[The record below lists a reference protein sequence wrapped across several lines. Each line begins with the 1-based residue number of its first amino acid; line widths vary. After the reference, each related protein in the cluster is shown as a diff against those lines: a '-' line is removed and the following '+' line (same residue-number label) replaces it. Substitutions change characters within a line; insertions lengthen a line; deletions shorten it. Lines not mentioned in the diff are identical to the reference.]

1 MGFADILYGL
11 GEIAV
16 AGFCDFAT
24 DRFGWE
30 KPDEGS
36 YLSQVYQ
43 EEEKHAGNI
52 FQKMCGDK
60 LFRLAPGT
68 PVYCNLAGG
77 LAEHSGICI
86 GRKIVHLDGSGN
98 IICTSPKTFIERKN
112 GSNLAVNIYYAARRE
127 NTPLGKAAV
136 AQRAQAKVGRHQTYS
151 VWTDNCHGFTLGCI
165 TGDFDQHHNYRL
177 REIENAISVYYGT
190 EDWEW
195 RAWNFENE

>member
-1 MGFADILYGL
+1 MGFADFLNCL
-11 GEIAV
+11 GEIAI

-24 DRFGWE
+24 DRLGLE

-36 YLSQVYQ
+36 YISWVCQK
-43 EEEKHAGNI
+43 EGKHAGNI
-52 FQKMCGDK
+52 FQKMSGDK
-60 LFRLAPGT
+60 LFKLKPGT

-112 GSNLAVNIYYAARRE
+112 GSNFAINIYYAARKK
-127 NTPLGKAAV
+127 NSSLGKAVV
-136 AQRAQAKVGRHQTYS
+136 AQRAQAKIGRHQNYS

-165 TGDFDQHHNYRL
+165 TGNFNQHQNYRL
-177 REIENAISVYYGT
+177 GEINSAISKYYGT
-190 EDWEW
+190 TD
-195 RAWNFENE
+195 